1 MSKSIYIWEFPVRLT
16 HWLNVLSIIT
26 LAFTGFYIGA
36 PFIHAVT
43 EDELIMSTMRFI
55 HFVAAYVFSVSVL
68 VRIYWWFAGNKY
80 AKYDQF
86 VPTTDERVKNAVDT
100 GLFYA
105 FLKKEIPHAPGHTGL
120 AGIAYTFLFFLFI
133 VEILTGFALY
143 SMAHGGGALWTL
155 LGGWTLAIF
164 TAGTIRLFHHVIMW
178 LIVIFV
184 IAHVYI
190 SWHNDLFEK
199 NGLMSSIFSGY
210 KHMEDKD

>member
-86 VPTTDERVKNAVDT
+86 VPTTDER
-100 GLFYA
+100 G
-105 FLKKEIPHAPGHTGL
+105 
-120 AGIAYTFLFFLFI
+120 
-133 VEILTGFALY
+133 
-143 SMAHGGGALWTL
+143 
-155 LGGWTLAIF
+155 
-164 TAGTIRLFHHVIMW
+164 
-178 LIVIFV
+178 
-184 IAHVYI
+184 
-190 SWHNDLFEK
+190 
-199 NGLMSSIFSGY
+199 
-210 KHMEDKD
+210 